1 MTTISVG
8 FDQET
13 GKAFISEGE
22 KSVELSRKQVETA
35 IVLLTALLQMDEHS
49 DFVAYLVEPEKVE
62 VDPEICECGINH
74 SLEPREDRGSSGLPR
89 SSPTPANHGDP
100 LGDWENAFKEDLVR
114 ARTQA
119 QQPDEVKTKPHKW
132 NLDGACIA
140 CGMRETYLTIER
152 GSKEC
157 KGSGHSTPSS
167 PYSEFWGGYRGPW
180 LG

>member
-22 KSVELSRKQVETA
+22 KSVELNRKQVETA
-35 IVLLTALLQMDEHS
+35 IVLLTALLQMDENS

-62 VDPEICECGINH
+62 DVKPE
-74 SLEPREDRGSSGLPR
+74 REG
-89 SSPTPANHGDP
+89 PTPANHGDP
-100 LGDWENAFKEDLVR
+100 LGDWENVFKTEGVPIVVFK
-114 ARTQA
+114 TEEKK
-119 QQPDEVKTKPHKW
+119 PDEVETKPHKW

-157 KGSGHSTPSS
+157 KGPERLVPHS